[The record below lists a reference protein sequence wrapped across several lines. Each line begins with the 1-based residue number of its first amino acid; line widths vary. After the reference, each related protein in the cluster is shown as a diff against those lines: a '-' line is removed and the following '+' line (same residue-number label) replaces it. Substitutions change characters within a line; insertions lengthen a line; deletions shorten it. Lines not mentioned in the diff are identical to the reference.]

1 MPTERLSMRKT
12 REILRLKWQQGR
24 THREI
29 ARALA
34 IGAGT
39 PSDVSKRAT
48 AAGIESWEAVDALSD
63 DELDRKLYRAPAP
76 STASS
81 TPPTPKLKPDPA
93 QIHIELRRHG
103 VTLRLLH
110 EEYLHACRN
119 RPVVD
124 VW

>member
-39 PSDVSKRAT
+39 PSD
-48 AAGIESWEAVDALSD
+48 
-63 DELDRKLYRAPAP
+63 
-76 STASS
+76 ASAS
-81 TPPTPKLKPDPA
+81 
-93 QIHIELRRHG
+93 
-103 VTLRLLH
+103 
-110 EEYLHACRN
+110 
-119 RPVVD
+119 
-124 VW
+124 VWD

>member
-39 PSDVSKRAT
+39 PSDVAKRAG
-48 AAGIESWEAVDALSD
+48 AAL
-63 DELDRKLYRAPAP
+63 
-76 STASS
+76 
-81 TPPTPKLKPDPA
+81 
-93 QIHIELRRHG
+93 
-103 VTLRLLH
+103 
-110 EEYLHACRN
+110 C
-119 RPVVD
+119 
-124 VW
+124 

>member
-39 PSDVSKRAT
+39 PS
-48 AAGIESWEAVDALSD
+48 
-63 DELDRKLYRAPAP
+63 
-76 STASS
+76 SS
-81 TPPTPKLKPDPA
+81 RMRWSSLKPSERISRPSCSIA
-93 QIHIELRRHG
+93 SNPLRGSRSTTKTRSG
-103 VTLRLLH
+103 VGRSRL
-110 EEYLHACRN
+110 ATVFPGSRGA
-119 RPVVD
+119 R
-124 VW
+124 